1 MRGLRGYA
9 GATPAQALLK
19 RSFDFAVSAT
29 LLALLLPVIVLVAVA
44 IKVDSR
50 GPVFYRCPRVGYR
63 GQVLGMLKFRKMLD
77 GARGSALTAAND
89 ARFTRVGAFL
99 AASKLDEIP
108 QLWNVL
114 KGEMSLV
121 GPRPE
126 DHRFVALHRRAYAEI
141 LKVKPGITGLSQLA
155 FSEESR
161 ILDPTDRIRDYIER
175 VLPQKM
181 KMDALYADR
190 QSVLLDARVLAW
202 TAVAVALRQPVAV
215 HRQTGAMSLRRR
227 PQTRAIAPPAARER
241 TTVTMGEAT

>member
-1 MRGLRGYA
+1 MRGLSGYA

-19 RSFDFAVSAT
+19 RAFDFAVSAS

-44 IKVDSR
+44 IKLDSR
-50 GPVFYRCPRVGYR
+50 GPVFFRCSRVGYR
-63 GQVLGMLKFRKMLD
+63 GRALRMLKFRKMYD
-77 GARGSALTAAND
+77 GASGSPLTAAED
-89 ARFTRVGAFL
+89 GRFTRVGKFL

-126 DHRFVALHRRAYAEI
+126 DHRFVALDRRAYAEI

-161 ILDPTDRIRDYIER
+161 ILDPTDRIRHYVER

-181 KMDALYADR
+181 KMDALYAAR
-190 QSVLLDARVLAW
+190 QSVSLDTRVLFW
-202 TAVAVALRQPVAV
+202 TAVTVALRQPVAV
-215 HRQTGAMSLRRR
+215 HRETGAMSLRRR
-227 PQTRAIAPPAARER
+227 PQQRAVAPPAARER